1 MPNIYDQAEVPCAY
15 VEYEVRVDNFS
26 GPIDVLL
33 KLVTTSEVD
42 LYDIAISD
50 IVNAFCAQIEEHGE
64 HNEDNLESVTQFLVP
79 AAILVELKSRKLL
92 PAANEYDLADE
103 LAIYEERDVALARL
117 IEGHTFADG
126 ARRLR
131 QLLTEAA
138 RHYQRQSG
146 PDERFALAAPD
157 PLTDVGPADIAA
169 ALRAVLAYKPEPKV
183 DIAHIAAP
191 PKTVEQCAYE
201 LVQQLP
207 GRGRITFR
215 ELTEHIVDPVIVVAH
230 FLALLELYKLGH
242 VELAQLERFGNIE
255 ILWLSDAT
263 NVDLSEIAD
272 HGLGDA
278 ESASNRAALIA
289 AAAGEFAA

>member
-1 MPNIYDQAEVPCAY
+1 MPKNYGRAGVPCLY
-15 VEYEVRVDNFS
+15 VEYEVKASNFS

-33 KLVTTSEVD
+33 KMVTTSEVD
-42 LYDIAISD
+42 LYEIAISD
-50 IVNAFCAQIEEHGE
+50 IVNAFCAQIE
-64 HNEDNLESVTQFLVP
+64 NLDQDNLEPVTQFLVP
-79 AAILVELKSRKLL
+79 AAILVELKSRRLL
-92 PAANEYDLADE
+92 PVTNEYDLADE

-117 IEGHTFADG
+117 IEGHTFADA

-131 QLLTEAA
+131 QLLSEAA

-146 PDERFALAAPD
+146 PDERFLSAAPD
-157 PLTDVGPADIAA
+157 PLADVGPADIAA
-169 ALRAVLAYKPEPKV
+169 ALRSALAFRPEQKV
-183 DIAHIAAP
+183 DIAHIAAV

-207 GRGRITFR
+207 GSGRISFR
-215 ELTEHIVDPVIVVAH
+215 ELTEHIVERVIVVAH
-230 FLALLELYKLGH
+230 FLALLELFKLGH
-242 VELAQLERFGNIE
+242 VELTQLERFGDIE

-272 HGLGDA
+272 HGFGDA
-278 ESASNRAALIA
+278 ENAASRAALIA